1 MPLRLR
7 PTYFSALETRVTGL
21 GQPQNLTAPV
31 GRIRLDRDQ
40 VVALEGPDIAAERRA
55 IHDQIR
61 RERVDRHRALAL
73 EPREDPI
80 LGGAQPGGRQI
91 PIVELGD
98 VAGSLAQGEAV
109 AIGRIWKRCRN
120 HGQPLGKLWAVRSA
134 SVPILC
140 AYTPFWG
147 MLKSGA

>member
-40 VVALEGPDIAAERRA
+40 IVALERPDIASERRA
-55 IHDQIR
+55 IQDQLR
-61 RERVDRHRALAL
+61 RERVDRHRALTL

-80 LGGAQPGGRQI
+80 LGRSQPRGRQM

-98 VAGSLAQGEAV
+98 VAGGLAQGEAV
-109 AIGRIWKRCRN
+109 AIGRVWKRS
-120 HGQPLGKLWAVRSA
+120 RSHEHSFQDTRCKRA
-134 SVPILC
+134 YLLC
-140 AYTPFWG
+140 
-147 MLKSGA
+147 